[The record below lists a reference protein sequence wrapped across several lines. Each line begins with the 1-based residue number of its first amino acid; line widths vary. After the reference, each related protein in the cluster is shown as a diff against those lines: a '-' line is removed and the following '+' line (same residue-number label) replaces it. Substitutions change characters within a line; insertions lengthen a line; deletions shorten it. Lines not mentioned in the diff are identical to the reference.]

1 MQSVKRLK
9 LQLAVSTLQTA
20 LSGEHLSIRLESA
33 HFVIISKGVK
43 STRLQVVP
51 ELEPKRRKN
60 VMRVTVEMS
69 DNETKVFEN
78 ADEVTWRVE
87 PDRVMISQN
96 KWQKCTTI
104 LADTFVSLTEE

>member
-1 MQSVKRLK
+1 
-9 LQLAVSTLQTA
+9 
-20 LSGEHLSIRLESA
+20 
-33 HFVIISKGVK
+33 
-43 STRLQVVP
+43 
-51 ELEPKRRKN
+51 
-60 VMRVTVEMS
+60 MRVTVEMS